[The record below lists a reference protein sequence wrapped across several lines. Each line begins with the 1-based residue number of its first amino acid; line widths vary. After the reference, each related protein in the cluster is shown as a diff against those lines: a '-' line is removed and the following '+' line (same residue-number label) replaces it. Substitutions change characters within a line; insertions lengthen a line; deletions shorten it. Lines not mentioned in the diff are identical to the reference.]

1 LSSAWT
7 TTLEALSW
15 VELKGMNEDAA
26 LRKTLKQ
33 IGIKNLEVTRK
44 ASELL
49 YAVSKRRNALDYLIN
64 QALESSDI
72 EALDIG
78 VRNFLRIYSY
88 MVHYGGNSGAEV
100 QRFVEHIRGILG
112 KKTLKVVEE
121 AIDIIPHQRIPWGS
135 LSRAQA
141 LAFENF
147 LPLWYVEYVCAN
159 FEEGIA
165 ADLMSP
171 IDIPKYIRI
180 NTLRGGES
188 LIPQLNALGFR
199 FEAVPGVCYAYKVL
213 GGSEGLT
220 DTTPYRGGDF
230 IMQDKA
236 SILVGEVAAPRP
248 GNIVLD
254 ICAAPGIKTS
264 HLAQIMSNRG
274 RIISVD
280 INAGRLK
287 SWKRLM
293 ERMGVSIGEPVI
305 GDASKVDEL
314 PKIIADLV
322 LLDPPCSGTG
332 TFNSI
337 PSTKWRVTRASINEY
352 ATLQSRLLENA
363 AAHVRP
369 GGSLVYSTC
378 SISVEENEGVV
389 EGFLMGHPEFKIV
402 EANPRLGAPGLR
414 ELVEALRLYPKTHE
428 CESFFI
434 AKLLLIKPDLS

>member
-1 LSSAWT
+1 
-7 TTLEALSW
+7 
-15 VELKGMNEDAA
+15 MNEEAA

-33 IGIKNLEVTRK
+33 IGVKDLEVTRK

-64 QALESSDI
+64 QALESGDV

-100 QRFVEHIRGILG
+100 HRFVEHIRGILG

-121 AIDIIPHQRIPWGS
+121 AIDIIPHQGIPWGR
-135 LSRAQA
+135 LSRVEV

-159 FEEGIA
+159 FKEGIA

-171 IDIPKYIRI
+171 IETPKYIRI

-188 LIPQLNALGFR
+188 LIPQLSALGFQ
-199 FEAVPGVCYAYKVL
+199 FEAVPEVCYAYKVL

-220 DTTPYRGGDF
+220 DTTPYREGDF
-230 IMQDKA
+230 VMQDKA
-236 SILVGEVAAPRP
+236 SILVSEVAAPKP
-248 GNIVLD
+248 GNVVLD
-254 ICAAPGIKTS
+254 ICAAPGVKTS
-264 HLAQIMSNRG
+264 HLAQIMNNRG
-274 RIISVD
+274 RIISIDV
-280 INAGRLK
+280 NAGRLR
-287 SWKRLM
+287 SWKRM
-293 ERMGVSIGEPVI
+293 MDRMGVSIGEPVI
-305 GDASKVDEL
+305 GDASKVNEL
-314 PKIIADLV
+314 PNIIADLV

-352 ATLQSRLLENA
+352 AALQSRLLENA

-369 GGSLVYSTC
+369 GGALVYSTC
-378 SISVEENEGVV
+378 SISVEENEAVV
-389 EGFLMGHPEFKIV
+389 EGFLMRHPEFKIV

-414 ELVEALRLYPKTHE
+414 GLEEAQRLYPKTHE
-428 CESFFI
+428 SEGFFI
-434 AKLLLIKPDLS
+434 AKLLLINPDIQ